1 MAFKIDLIHGLRIAE
16 IVLHWDWH
24 KSRQNKHHQQIEH
37 TWRATWVVLTTVPT
51 GHRCTHSIQA
61 IPTCRHWK
69 APWGEW
75 RILPVKVVVHSC
87 ATLAMSTW
95 VIQRGTCWKRKN
107 PQTSWNQMPPYAGA
121 VSAVCNHEEKARLSP
136 LAATT
141 RWTKQICHP
150 QLPAVR
156 PDLRWWS
163 AQLVRVSS
171 FLSDA
176 RASNR
181 WKAPLKWHITRHTVR
196 WWKLDFASFTGM
208 KEPSA
213 QPQDPGL
220 ANFNRH
226 FKMFKKCHKTWHC
239 SLP

>member
-1 MAFKIDLIHGLRIAE
+1 MLERWVLSAIMRKKRDWALWLQRHGEQNRYAIRNCPQWDLIC
-16 IVLHWDWH
+16 
-24 KSRQNKHHQQIEH
+24 S
-37 TWRATWVVLTTVPT
+37 
-51 GHRCTHSIQA
+51 
-61 IPTCRHWK
+61 
-69 APWGEW
+69 
-75 RILPVKVVVHSC
+75 
-87 ATLAMSTW
+87 
-95 VIQRGTCWKRKN
+95 
-107 PQTSWNQMPPYAGA
+107 
-121 VSAVCNHEEKARLSP
+121 
-136 LAATT
+136 
-141 RWTKQICHP
+141 
-150 QLPAVR
+150 
-156 PDLRWWS
+156 WWS

-220 ANFNRH
+220 TNFNRH

-239 SLP
+239 PKNFVHCHLNLERTCSGLQLGHALVEMLFGQWIQTQGQARYCSFWGKGEQLQSLLLTNSKSVNQCGLSSIWNLCVKLQANMDAYDTSCGYIIPTCM